1 MATIGDLTRLL
12 DQQTRTLHGR
22 RDDDTV
28 QSHVAGW
35 LILARPM
42 RRAIDALPVGG
53 RKEKL
58 NASLDAV
65 LRPLAGGPRKE
76 LPGGLVPAGR
86 LVDVARTTGA
96 IADVLVGTS
105 SGHYGLGLSG
115 GEAVRLEASLLA
127 SLHVTAR
134 WSRST
139 LEDQTLPTT
148 RYSLMAALNDLALVT
163 QPWAMIPPS
172 QRTSAF
178 EHLRMPNPST
188 PGIEGAVVAW
198 ANEAWQTLHDR
209 YRVTGWA
216 MQATA
221 GTLALITHHTREAV
235 QREGAAHSMRSAEVD
250 QIAGTLATATRA
262 WREAATWPTNLRLG
276 GSTEELRRLT
286 TGVREAFDAEPR
298 QSLDAMRHVLGIT
311 HPVALL
317 QASTMER
324 LVAGR
329 ELWIHGVIPNSHGD
343 YARKWQRVPEWSSAG
358 THLAE
363 AAQAGWAA
371 TDQAAKALSINSGRV
386 APSLPLGWPPA
397 CHQAVRVPA
406 DQRAPGR
413 DLSIGR
419 GLSR

>member
-1 MATIGDLTRLL
+1 MATIGDLIDLL
-12 DQQTRTLHGR
+12 DQQARALHGR

-35 LILARPM
+35 LVLARPV

-53 RKEKL
+53 RKENL

-65 LRPLAGGPRKE
+65 LKPLASGPRKE

-86 LVDVARTTGA
+86 LVDIARTTGA
-96 IADVLVGTS
+96 IADVLAGTNGS
-105 SGHYGLGLSG
+105 HYSLGLGG
-115 GEAVRLEASLLA
+115 DQAVRLEASLLA
-127 SLHVTAR
+127 SVHVTAR

-139 LEDQTLPTT
+139 LEDQTLAST
-148 RYSLMAALNDLALVT
+148 RYVLMAALNDLALIT
-163 QPWAMIPPS
+163 KPWAMIPPN
-172 QRTSAF
+172 RRASAF
-178 EHLRMPNPST
+178 EHLRIPNPSA
-188 PGIEGAVVAW
+188 PGVEGAVVAW
-198 ANEAWQTLHDR
+198 SNEGWQILRDR

-216 MQATA
+216 MQAAA

-235 QREGAAHSMRSAEVD
+235 QREGAAHGMRPAEVA
-250 QIAGTLATATRA
+250 QMAGTLAIATRA

-298 QSLDAMRHVLGIT
+298 PSLDAMRHVLGVT

-317 QASTMER
+317 HASTMDR
-324 LVAGR
+324 LVNGR
-329 ELWIHGVIPNSHGD
+329 ELWIHGVIPDSRGD

-358 THLAE
+358 MHLVA
-363 AAQAGWAA
+363 AAQAGWVA
-371 TDQAAKALSINSGRV
+371 TDQATRALSIKSGRV
-386 APSLPLGWPPA
+386 AASLPLGWPPA
-397 CHQAVRVPA
+397 CHQAVQVPA